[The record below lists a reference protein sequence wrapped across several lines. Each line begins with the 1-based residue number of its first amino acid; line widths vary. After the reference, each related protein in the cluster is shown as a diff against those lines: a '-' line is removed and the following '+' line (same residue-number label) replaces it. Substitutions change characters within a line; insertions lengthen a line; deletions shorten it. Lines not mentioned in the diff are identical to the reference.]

1 MILSLEKVRGPWFA
15 CAPSYLSPSSLS
27 CRPGLWLD
35 EAGRV
40 MGTGYQALSVG
51 LAMAQRV
58 MGLRLEE
65 GMGRH
70 PTAPWLKSFFFLI

>member
-1 MILSLEKVRGPWFA
+1 M
-15 CAPSYLSPSSLS
+15 
-27 CRPGLWLD
+27 WLD

-58 MGLRLEE
+58 VGLRLEE

-70 PTAPWLKSFFFLI
+70 PTALWLKSFFFNIEKFAVKKPLLPFPPSSYPHM